1 MEEGR
6 VRRFKHQ
13 GPHPTLI
20 AFVAGAHLFEGLEP
34 RLVGLSGAPG
44 PIALDAE
51 FAEVLLD
58 LVALGAGGSAL
69 LLAGG

>member
-1 MEEGR
+1 M
-6 VRRFKHQ
+6 RRFEHQ
-13 GPHPTLI
+13 GTHPALI
-20 AFVAGAHLFEGLEP
+20 AFVAGAHFFEGLDP

-44 PIALDAE
+44 RIALDAE

-58 LVALGAGGSAL
+58 LLALGAGDRAL